1 MTASGET
8 HVRRI
13 ALGAMMA
20 LTCAASLV
28 LLDEVHVGPA
38 WVRWTIS
45 VVALAAALG
54 VLIVG
59 DLSWERAVA
68 AAEAD
73 GLVVGPDAE
82 ASRCSLASATPARD
96 EAGTRG
102 DTAPGI

>member
-1 MTASGET
+1 MTESGET

-20 LTCAASLV
+20 LACAASLMLV
-28 LLDEVHVGPA
+28 NEVHVGPA
-38 WVRWTIS
+38 WVHWTIS

-54 VLIVG
+54 VLIVA

-73 GLVVGPDAE
+73 GLVVGPDA
-82 ASRCSLASATPARD
+82 PAGGVSNP
-96 EAGTRG
+96 AQGTSE
-102 DTAPGI
+102 I

>member
-1 MTASGET
+1 MTASGEA

-13 ALGAMMA
+13 ALGAMVA
-20 LTCAASLV
+20 LACAASLV
-28 LLDEVHVGPA
+28 LLNEVHVGPS
-38 WVRWTIS
+38 WLRWTIS

-59 DLSWERAVA
+59 DISWERAVA

-82 ASRCSLASATPARD
+82 ASRFSQASATPAPDQTPRV
-96 EAGTRG
+96 TRPR
-102 DTAPGI
+102 A